1 VIFRNSR
8 TPSEYI
14 SYGLYFY
21 FSGLSLRKAAADSVD
36 YQQIAL
42 SKETIFLLELDSKL
56 ILNGYPL

>member
-36 YQQIAL
+36 YQIAL
-42 SKETIFLLELDSKL
+42 SKETMFLLELDSKL

>member
-36 YQQIAL
+36 YQIAL
-42 SKETIFLLELDSKL
+42 SKETMFILELDSKL